1 MDVNDSFYQSYFTNQ
16 SGSVNSWTPNVE
28 GQDSK
33 VSTSLNTKFKPEN
46 DFDYNSLIESFNSKN
61 TLEFPQVGRS
71 QGVGETQNQ
80 SNTRNITNI
89 NWSDFGGGYLS
100 KSLTKSSNTGLTSNQ
115 SEFFAQLKSE
125 WESKPASNNQGD
137 GGQNVQSNLNIGVKA
152 PNMNSMLSKILEE
165 GYETRLSSSRASEK
179 STNRTS
185 IPTGVCHGHGMMN
198 NSLVGSSG
206 YNIIQGHGML
216 NNNLLNPQLLNSG
229 INLGNVNSLGNNLN
243 TQLLRNQLINNQLL
257 NRQILNNQLLNSH
270 MLANANVFGNPNLG
284 MGFRN
289 VGFNND
295 YMSGDLLG
303 SSDFITNNFN
313 LDPSRIPMNLYDYHP
328 FGYSKFCKP
337 LKYFKNRPARK
348 KRNNKTELF
357 PLPPLKDSEFEK
369 AVNYLKQT
377 LVSLYKDQIMPIYF
391 NVRGRFIEFNTE
403 EIPPEHIMGICKM
416 KPDIFNVV
424 SNGSLNE
431 TFIYLVEEPSWF
443 VNWVDRNDLRDV
455 YPSEMW
461 EQFFQF
467 IKNYKDEHGNEYFPG
482 SIYGM
487 SRTMQDHNLP
497 FLEGMSL
504 GTICHIIQ
512 LAIRLKKY
520 LVYDMKTLKPS
531 ESVRTGQFT
540 PIPEDA
546 EETAEVQQEQII
558 EDLKQLVESENPLV
572 TGE

>member
-1 MDVNDSFYQSYFTNQ
+1 MDVNDSFYQNYFTNQ
-16 SGSVNSWTPNVE
+16 SGSVNSWTPSVE

-33 VSTSLNTKFKPEN
+33 EN
-46 DFDYNSLIESFNSKN
+46 DFDYHSLIESFNSKN
-61 TLEFPQVGRS
+61 TLEVPLGSRS
-71 QGVGETQNQ
+71 HSVGEGQNQ
-80 SNTRNITNI
+80 STTRSLTGIS
-89 NWSDFGGGYLS
+89 WSDFGGGYLS
-100 KSLTKSSNTGLTSNQ
+100 KSLNKQSSNTGLTSSQ
-115 SEFFAQLKSE
+115 SEFFQQLKSE
-125 WESKPASNNQGD
+125 WESKPSSNNPVD
-137 GGQNVQSNLNIGVKA
+137 NSQNVQNSLNIGAKT
-152 PNMNSMLSKILEE
+152 PNINSMLSKILEE

-185 IPTGVCHGHGMMN
+185 IPSGVCQGHGNLN
-198 NSLVGSSG
+198 NSLVGNSG
-206 YNIIQGHGML
+206 YNLMSEHGML
-216 NNNLLNPQLLNSG
+216 NNNLLNSQLLNSG

-243 TQLLRNQLINNQLL
+243 AQLLRNQLINNQLL
-257 NRQILNNQLLNSH
+257 NRRILNNQLLNSH

-284 MGFRN
+284 RGFRSMGYN
-289 VGFNND
+289 SD
-295 YMSGDLLG
+295 YMSGDFLG
-303 SSDFITNNFN
+303 ASDFITNNFN
-313 LDPSRIPMNLYDYHP
+313 VDPSRIPMNLYDYHP
-328 FGYSKFCKP
+328 FGYNKFCKP
-337 LKYFKNRPARK
+337 LKYFKNRPTRK
-348 KRNNKTELF
+348 KRNNKADLF
-357 PLPPLKDSEFEK
+357 PLPSLKDAEFEK

-403 EIPPEHIMGICKM
+403 EIPPEHIMDLCKR

-443 VNWVDRNDLRDV
+443 VKWVDRNDLRDI
-455 YPSEMW
+455 YPAEMW
-461 EQFFQF
+461 DQFFQF

-487 SRTMQDHNLP
+487 SRTMQEHNLP

-531 ESVRTGQFT
+531 ESVRSGQFI
-540 PIPEDA
+540 PIPEAVEENA
-546 EETAEVQQEQII
+546 ELRQEQIV
-558 EDLKQLVESENPLV
+558 EDLKQALESQNPLV
-572 TGE
+572 IGDEE